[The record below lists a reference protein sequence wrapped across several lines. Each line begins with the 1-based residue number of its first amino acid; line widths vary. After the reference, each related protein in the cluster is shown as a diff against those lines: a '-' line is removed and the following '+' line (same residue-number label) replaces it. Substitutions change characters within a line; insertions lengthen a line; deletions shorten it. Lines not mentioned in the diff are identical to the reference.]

1 MVRERYLLFAG
12 GCADNA
18 PVLGGALAFDVSG
31 PPSWAFW
38 DLGSAKNSQYRAS
51 TLYTG
56 LSKKE
61 YVK

>member
-1 MVRERYLLFAG
+1 MLLAG
-12 GCADNA
+12 ASAGDPSAF
-18 PVLGGALAFDVSG
+18 GGALAFDVSG

-56 LSKKE
+56 LSRRKE